1 MFLQVCVTTEML
13 SHIEKAELDLF
24 VFRNILLLL
33 DIFSSREEQHAVHII
48 KNIIQR
54 ENNLILRNN

>member
-1 MFLQVCVTTEML
+1 MFLQVFVTTEML

-33 DIFSSREEQHAVHII
+33 DIFSSQEEQHAVHII
-48 KNIIQR
+48 KNNYSKRKQP
-54 ENNLILRNN
+54 NTKK

>member
-33 DIFSSREEQHAVHII
+33 DILSSQEEQHAVHII
-48 KNIIQR
+48 KNNYLKRKQP
-54 ENNLILRNN
+54 NTKK